1 MTGRKRNARARHVLW
16 LVTAV
21 CAGMVALCAPAGRA
35 DTGPSPQ
42 PGGRSRT
49 QQDHTT
55 GRAGQGGGRRTGHH
69 RPRSVV
75 RCQNDE
81 TDQLDEFDDEDGE
94 PRHSVAP
101 SRPDAAGHCV
111 GSREAL
117 QIAGLLGGARPAAPR
132 R

>member
-1 MTGRKRNARARHVLW
+1 MTGRKRDARARHVLW

-21 CAGMVALCAPAGRA
+21 SAGMVALCPSAGRA
-35 DTGPSPQ
+35 GTGPSPQ
-42 PGGRSRT
+42 PGGRPRT
-49 QQDHTT
+49 QQDHTS
-55 GRAGQGGGRRTGHH
+55 GRAGHGGGRKTGHH
-69 RPRSVV
+69 HPRSVV

-94 PRHSVAP
+94 PRHVVAP

-117 QIAGLLGGARPAAPR
+117 QIAGLLGGARRAAPR

>member
-1 MTGRKRNARARHVLW
+1 MTGHRRNATARHVLW

-35 DTGPSPQ
+35 ATGPAPQ
-42 PGGRSRT
+42 PDGRPRT
-49 QQDHTT
+49 QQDHAT
-55 GRAGQGGGRRTGHH
+55 GRAGHGGGRRPGHH
-69 RPRSVV
+69 PRSVV

-94 PRHSVAP
+94 PRHIVPP
-101 SRPDAAGHCV
+101 SRPDATGHCV

-117 QIAGLLGGARPAAPR
+117 QIAGLLGGARPAGPR